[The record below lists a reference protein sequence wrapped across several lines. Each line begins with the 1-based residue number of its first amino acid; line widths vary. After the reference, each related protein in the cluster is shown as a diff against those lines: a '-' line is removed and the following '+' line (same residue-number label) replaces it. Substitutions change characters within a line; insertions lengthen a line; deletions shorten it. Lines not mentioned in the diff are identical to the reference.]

1 MADIVS
7 VSRAIVAQMAAIV
20 YPNGK
25 GVASVTG
32 RPTKIFRGWITQGDY
47 EGSDCSLRRGVDF
60 VTVIDLQG
68 GWRRID
74 EPLGRPWKQ
83 GEAIPATV
91 GIDVAGVA
99 ATVSLQPD
107 TAPSG
112 IVGLRIRSNGSAIED
127 RAVAAYAVQATDT
140 EATIAAALAA
150 QIPGAT
156 ASGASVTVPEAV
168 VMEGAVAGYSNA
180 VRVARR
186 QRQLFQVTIWS
197 ASPDARD
204 ALGTA
209 LNNGM
214 AFTDFLTDADG
225 STFQIETRG
234 DWNNDA
240 AQNNGIYMRP
250 CRYVATYD
258 TDTRTVMAQMLFHSA
273 GLTPHG
279 GDTVT
284 TGDSRLLAVST
295 TISEK

>member
-7 VSRAIVAQMAAIV
+7 VSHALVAQMAAIV
-20 YPNGK
+20 YPDGK
-25 GVASVTG
+25 GRPSITG
-32 RPTKIFRGWITQGDY
+32 RPTKIFRGWITQADY
-47 EGSDCSLRRGVDF
+47 EGADCTLRRGVDF

-83 GEAIPATV
+83 GETIPSTVNLAVKGTTATV
-91 GIDVAGVA
+91 TVQVD
-99 ATVSLQPD
+99 ATP
-107 TAPSG
+107 AG
-112 IVGLRIRSNGSAIED
+112 IVGLRIRSNSAAIED

-140 EATIAAALAA
+140 ASTIAAALAA
-150 QIPGAT
+150 QIPNATANGAT
-156 ASGASVTVPEAV
+156 VSVPDATTIEA
-168 VMEGAVAGYSNA
+168 AVAGYSSA
-180 VRVARR
+180 VRIARR
-186 QRQLFQVTIWS
+186 QQQLFQVTIWS
-197 ASPDARD
+197 SSPDARD

-209 LNNGM
+209 LNDGM
-214 AFTDFLTDADG
+214 AFIDFLTDANG
-225 STFQIETRG
+225 STFQIECRG
-234 DWNNDA
+234 DWNSDT

-250 CRYVATYD
+250 CRYIATYD
-258 TDTRTVMAQMLFHSA
+258 TDVQAVMAQMLFHSA

>member
-7 VSRAIVAQMAAIV
+7 VSRAIVAQMASIV

-25 GVASVTG
+25 GAASVTG

-47 EGSDCSLRRGVDF
+47 EGADCSLRRGVDF
-60 VTVIDLQG
+60 VTVVDLQG

-74 EPLGRPWKQ
+74 EPLGRPWKR
-83 GEAIPATV
+83 GETIPPTVNLAVKGTTATV
-91 GIDVAGVA
+91 TMQVD
-99 ATVSLQPD
+99 ATP
-107 TAPSG
+107 AG
-112 IVGLRIRSNGSAIED
+112 IVGLRIRSNSAAIED

-140 EATIAAALAA
+140 ANTIAAALAA
-150 QIPGAT
+150 QIPNAT
-156 ASGASVTVPEAV
+156 ASGASVVVLEAATI
-168 VMEGAVAGYSNA
+168 EGAVAGYSNA

-186 QRQLFQVTIWS
+186 QQQLFQVTIWS

-214 AFTDFLTDADG
+214 AFTDFLTDANG

-258 TDTRTVMAQMLFHSA
+258 TDARTVMAQMLFHSA

>member
-47 EGSDCSLRRGVDF
+47 EGADCSLRRGVDF
-60 VTVIDLQG
+60 VTVVDLQG

-83 GEAIPATV
+83 GETIPATV
-91 GIDVAGVA
+91 GIDVAEVMA
-99 ATVSLQPD
+99 AVSIQPD
-107 TAPSG
+107 TVPSG
-112 IVGLRIRSNGSAIED
+112 IVGLRIRSNGNVIED

-156 ASGASVTVPEAV
+156 ASGASVAVPEAV
-168 VMEGAVAGYSNA
+168 AMEGAVAGYSNA

-186 QRQLFQVTIWS
+186 QQQLFQVTIWS

-214 AFTDFLTDADG
+214 AFIDFLTDANG

-258 TDTRTVMAQMLFHSA
+258 TDAQAVMAQMLFGSEVVS
-273 GLTPHG
+273 LPG
-279 GDTVT
+279 GRAISV
-284 TGDSRLLAVST
+284 GDGPLLAVS
-295 TISEK
+295 